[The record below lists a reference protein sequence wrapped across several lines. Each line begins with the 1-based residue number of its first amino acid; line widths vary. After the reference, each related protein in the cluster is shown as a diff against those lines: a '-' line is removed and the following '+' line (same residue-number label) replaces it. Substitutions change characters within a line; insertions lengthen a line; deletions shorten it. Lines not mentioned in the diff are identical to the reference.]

1 MPHSRKTWKRNP
13 SFDKLTLRINNR
25 LVLREQFIGRNPTHF
40 IASPIVKAFIIS
52 ELFLWSSWYA
62 IIPIF
67 GVFVVKDV
75 PGGNIELAA
84 SGYSVYLVS
93 RVIFELV
100 CGKTFSNSSEHKKLY
115 VSIFGLI
122 LAGLGTLAFALTKSL
137 ALIFIAFGIIGLG
150 IGIASPVKNSL
161 FSTHLDKNKETTEW
175 GIYDAVVYIC
185 IALSTAL
192 GGFIAAGYGFQ
203 IFFVI
208 AGIWML
214 LGVLPYLLYLKRNN

>member
-1 MPHSRKTWKRNP
+1 M
-13 SFDKLTLRINNR
+13 
-25 LVLREQFIGRNPTHF
+25 LREQFIGRNPTHF

-52 ELFLWSSWYA
+52 EIFLWSAWYA

-67 GVFVVKDV
+67 GVFVVKSV

-84 SGYSVYLVS
+84 SGYSVYLIS

-100 CGKTFSNSSEHKKLY
+100 CGKSFANSSENKKLY
-115 VSIFGLI
+115 VSIIGLI
-122 LAGLGTLAFALTKSL
+122 LAGLGTLGFAFTNSIL
-137 ALIFIAFGIIGLG
+137 LIFIAFAIIGFG

-185 IALSTAL
+185 IAMSTAL
-192 GGFIAAGYGFQ
+192 GGFIAAGYGFK
-203 IFFVI
+203 IFFLI

-214 LGVLPYLLYLKRNN
+214 IGAIPYLLYIRRKN